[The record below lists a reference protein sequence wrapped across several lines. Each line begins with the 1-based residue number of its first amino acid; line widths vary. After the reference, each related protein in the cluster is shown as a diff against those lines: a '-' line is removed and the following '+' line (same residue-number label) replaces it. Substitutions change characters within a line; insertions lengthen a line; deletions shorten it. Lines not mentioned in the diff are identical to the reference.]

1 MEGLPIW
8 LIKWT
13 CIICK
18 YIGFEEIMYPEVFKS
33 EYPNLDLEAL

>member
-1 MEGLPIW
+1 MEGLPKW

-13 CIICK
+13 CLICK
-18 YIGFEEIMYPEVFKS
+18 YISFEEVMYPEVFKP